1 MMERREL
8 HEIVANY
15 GYVVF
20 VSDEF
25 DSLITWNGSATLLF
39 WAPLAEDA
47 RTGEWLAGGYR
58 RPKAWT
64 NTDIHTDYD
73 LVNDIKKAV
82 KSANE
87 WHENLLIH
95 THE

>member
-1 MMERREL
+1 MERREL

-20 VSDEF
+20 VSEEF

-47 RTGEWLAGGYR
+47 RSGEWLAGGYR

-64 NTDIHTDYD
+64 NTDVHTNYD
-73 LVNDIKKAV
+73 LTDIKQAER
-82 KSANE
+82 AARE
-87 WHENLLIH
+87 WHEELLVE
-95 THE
+95 TE

>member
-1 MMERREL
+1 MERNEL

-20 VSDEF
+20 VSEEF

-47 RTGEWLAGGYR
+47 RSGEWLAGGYR

-64 NTDIHTDYD
+64 NTDIQTDYELD
-73 LVNDIKKAV
+73 TVNKAER
-82 KSANE
+82 AARE